1 MVRERQQYRPG
12 ELWSVVWYHL
22 KWHPHVGLRQSVKWG
37 SLPLLASI
45 LRYATAVRASV
56 NTGCPYWSLFTTPFL
71 VCPVF
76 SPPCGV
82 LKSLIGD
89 SHLGKRLC
97 PLSSV
102 TRKPVVEES
111 VNVLVDEWRSLIPFL
126 ITYFSRV
133 GTRVSL
139 RLLAQKC
146 FTNCHTPFELA
157 LVFIKEK
164 SMLTFKNDTLFI
176 LLSIKCVAQL
186 ATLVFITSHIYFT
199 IPPWVENESHF
210 IEAHLFPRFVMAS
223 APRLSLTFFK
233 RKEDTGVEQ
242 I

>member
-56 NTGCPYWSLFTTPFL
+56 NTGCPYWSLFTTPVL

-89 SHLGKRLC
+89 SHLGKRPSLTTVPSLLC
-97 PLSSV
+97 DPETCGRGERQCVS
-102 TRKPVVEES
+102 RWMEES
-111 VNVLVDEWRSLIPFL
+111 DPLLDYLL
-126 ITYFSRV
+126 QQSRDKSILTASSTEV
-133 GTRVSL
+133 FYKLPHPLWIS
-139 RLLAQKC
+139 AC
-146 FTNCHTPFELA
+146 FY
-157 LVFIKEK
+157 KGEK
-164 SMLTFKNDTLFI
+164 H
-176 LLSIKCVAQL
+176 A
-186 ATLVFITSHIYFT
+186 HI
-199 IPPWVENESHF
+199 
-210 IEAHLFPRFVMAS
+210 
-223 APRLSLTFFK
+223 
-233 RKEDTGVEQ
+233 
-242 I
+242 